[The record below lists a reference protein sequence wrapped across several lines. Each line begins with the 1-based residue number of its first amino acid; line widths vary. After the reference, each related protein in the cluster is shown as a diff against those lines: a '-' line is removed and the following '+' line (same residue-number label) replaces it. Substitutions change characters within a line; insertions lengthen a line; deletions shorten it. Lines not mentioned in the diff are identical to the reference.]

1 MYFGV
6 CAHGSKITGKS
17 LRTRFSSESRH
28 RDLSKHMI
36 FEFQNANILPEV
48 SPGRLG
54 RPPAAPLGPSWP
66 PTWPPW
72 RALGRSL
79 AAWGP
84 LLGALGS
91 LLATLLLANSRNFV
105 CQTGFSSFSA
115 PFGGEN
121 LRNSAENLRNPGEN
135 LPAAPC
141 LQRRTPT
148 RVRRS
153 REASSIRRTRRLR
166 RERSVLNNAELLPHS
181 SPNSG
186 SLPPLTPPPASA

>member
-1 MYFGV
+1 M
-6 CAHGSKITGKS
+6 
-17 LRTRFSSESRH
+17 
-28 RDLSKHMI
+28 
-36 FEFQNANILPEV
+36 
-48 SPGRLG
+48 
-54 RPPAAPLGPSWP
+54 
-66 PTWPPW
+66 
-72 RALGRSL
+72 
-79 AAWGP
+79 
-84 LLGALGS
+84 GALGS

-105 CQTGFSSFSA
+105 CQTGFSSFST

-166 RERSVLNNAELLPHS
+166 RERSVLDNAS
-181 SPNSG
+181 RTPNSLRTREVY
-186 SLPPLTPPPASA
+186 LPPPSAGPPRCRRTPQSGDFFSEDIDLFLLLAPFWRPLVPLGALLGVLGSVLLDFFVTNLAKRAPKSDFKRS